1 MLLFKERH
9 RSCLKDITF
18 YIADC
23 RFKWRKDVYWLQLW
37 IDKYKSTEAADKW
50 LPPMMHPL
58 AFDFISGICS
68 WSYLPASSMK
78 KSFLQASVQLSC
90 TRSSFQYICPDYATQ
105 SWSDLLWWPHLL
117 LIISVQASVQFFS
130 AMMFAIHLSWLSC
143 VSMYWVSTTGLLL
156 LIWSRWWAHLSN
168 PVLRQ

>member
-1 MLLFKERH
+1 MWFNFNIF
-9 RSCLKDITF
+9 C
-18 YIADC
+18 
-23 RFKWRKDVYWLQLW
+23 W
-37 IDKYKSTEAADKW
+37 IWNINIPLSLIKSTEAAGRW

-117 LIISVQASVQFFS
+117 LSYLSRHLCNFSLLWCLQYIYLGYPVCRCTESVLLASCFWFDLDDELTCPILSSGNSLHS
-130 AMMFAIHLSWLSC
+130 AYSALC
-143 VSMYWVSTTGLLL
+143 NDVS
-156 LIWSRWWAHLSN
+156 
-168 PVLRQ
+168 LR